1 MLIDEVFVVSCLF
14 LYFRTLYCSV
24 PTISDNKHYSDQ
36 YNEYMEICCQ
46 SINLGESFIKEST
59 NNIARVIMCPKI
71 IPLTCSET
79 VNGSSC
85 ADILHQYPSAVSDY
99 YNIILYNGSVV
110 SVYCDMEGDKC
121 DGEGGWTRIGYLNMT
136 QPNATCPTGLT
147 PLQFANIDHDLCGK
161 NSSNPYYEGCQSAYY
176 PSLGLNYTKVCGQVR
191 RYKYRYPEGFYC
203 TKKNI
208 ENAYVYGVS
217 ITKDS
222 PRQHIWTYAA
232 GDNEYHYSP
241 VDCPCNSGHI
251 DEDVKPQSIGNDYYC
266 ESTPSYGD
274 LDASDAL
281 WDGEQCNGLEGPC
294 CNSNK
299 LPWFV
304 KTLEESNDDIEVRV
318 CSCGLYENVPIDIL
332 EIFIK

>member
-147 PLQFANIDHDLCGK
+147 PLQFANIDHVLCGR
-161 NSSNPYYEGCQSAYY
+161 NSSNP
-176 PSLGLNYTKVCGQVR
+176 
-191 RYKYRYPEGFYC
+191 
-203 TKKNI
+203 
-208 ENAYVYGVS
+208 
-217 ITKDS
+217 
-222 PRQHIWTYAA
+222 
-232 GDNEYHYSP
+232 
-241 VDCPCNSGHI
+241 
-251 DEDVKPQSIGNDYYC
+251 
-266 ESTPSYGD
+266 
-274 LDASDAL
+274 
-281 WDGEQCNGLEGPC
+281 
-294 CNSNK
+294 
-299 LPWFV
+299 
-304 KTLEESNDDIEVRV
+304 
-318 CSCGLYENVPIDIL
+318 
-332 EIFIK
+332 